1 MFKGFKYF
9 KEEFGDQAIDKYI
22 EKLNKYEYKMG
33 ISKYSHHMN
42 HINLKARMNF
52 QYLQCLDLINP
63 KYIEHFDQLYSGN
76 NDKYDILDEKNDGK
90 IIKLAKYTTNL
101 LEKIIKGDKFY
112 TLKFLGVE
120 DTEKDI
126 VQGAY
131 LQAMLINDTMMKD
144 PSIRRLIKN
153 KCQKTID
160 EAKIGK
166 IYGNGFYHTVVGDI
180 VGYLEYAC
188 GMEVKGVLGYKEF
201 YTKTLFKNHESVFSF
216 RSPLVCPSEVN
227 DIFVRTDLD
236 EKYFSHFQ
244 NQDVVMINMYDL
256 TMPMQ
261 RRLRL

>member
-1 MFKGFKYF
+1 
-9 KEEFGDQAIDKYI
+9 
-22 EKLNKYEYKMG
+22 
-33 ISKYSHHMN
+33 MN

-63 KYIEHFDQLYSGN
+63 KYIEHFNQLYSGN

-256 TMPMQ
+256 SAPLQ
-261 RRLRL
+261 GGIN